1 MQMINTNLSSLM
13 LQLTQASS
21 KGISSFGHNFCGNKT
36 GVGKDIACVCAPEVT
51 ENFSPFDKTVS
62 NFAAFN
68 DMIATAQTGLSQMK
82 SHGEGIRAIIERAR
96 EEGLSDELLASLEEE
111 VNERLAAI
119 QQIKENT
126 TFNNINPFER
136 VFSLDVPEW
145 QDYIASPKT
154 EEGEENDDNSMSEV
168 LASISFDMS
177 VNGDDENSAFSIG
190 ASATIEI
197 GINKDG
203 ALQINVDATMDFDLS
218 GLTQDGLGSDS
229 ALDMINRFIELITGK
244 QNDLNTAS
252 NIMTGLFASATANIE
267 GNGFAISASNDINME
282 SMSSKELKGQIVQH
296 ASITLDSTANQIPS
310 IAINLL

>member
-21 KGISSFGHNFCGNKT
+21 KGISSFGHNFSGNKF
-36 GVGKDIACVCAPEVT
+36 GVGKDVACVCAPEVT
-51 ENFSPFDKTVS
+51 ENFSQFDKTVS

-68 DMIATAQTGLSQMK
+68 DMIATAQTGLSEMK
-82 SHGEGIRAIIERAR
+82 SHGEGIRTIIERAR

-154 EEGEENDDNSMSEV
+154 EESEENDDNSMSEV